1 MNKPLSYEELRDIQQ
16 KEKKSPYLS
25 ELRPDFYESL
35 LARIKELEKEC
46 TQEEARD
53 QSSPKLILLRD
64 ELKNTH
70 QLLEDIYGSRESKI
84 IKLAMSALRGG
95 SAETKQMLPKELEL
109 FEQIK
114 ALLANTKVKI
124 LTKEEEGS
132 APQPSTKEIV
142 IVRITKDLPSFV
154 GTDLQ
159 TYNLKREDVVT
170 LPKETAEILIKQGN
184 ALKVNLQ

>member
-1 MNKPLSYEELRDIQQ
+1 MNKKPFYEELRDIQQ
-16 KEKKSPYLS
+16 KEKKSPYLT

-35 LARIKELEKEC
+35 LARIEELEKEC
-46 TQEEARD
+46 AQEKTKD
-53 QSSPKLILLRD
+53 QSSPKLILLGD

-70 QLLEDIYGSRESKI
+70 LLLEDIYKERENKI
-84 IKLAMSALRGG
+84 IKLALSALKGG
-95 SAETKQMLPKELEL
+95 SAETKQMIPKELEL

-114 ALLANTKVKI
+114 ALLESTKAKI
-124 LTKEEEGS
+124 LTKKKES
-132 APQPSTKEIV
+132 VPQPSTKEII
-142 IVRITKDLPSFV
+142 IVRIKKDLPSFV

-159 TYNLKREDVVT
+159 TYNLRQEDVVT